1 MTGNGHAPAQT
12 INPAG
17 PSSQRIDKWLWCAR
31 LFKTRTLAAK
41 IVSAGGV
48 RLTRAAETIR
58 IEKPSTLVRIGDKVV
73 FLIGDRLKVMEVQA
87 CGLRRGPASEAQLLY
102 VDRSPPPLSK
112 DQTADVGAGRGR
124 GAGRPTKK
132 ERRAV
137 DRLKDAS

>member
-1 MTGNGHAPAQT
+1 MTGNGQPPAQT
-12 INPAG
+12 IAPAG

-48 RLTRAAETIR
+48 RLTRAGETTR
-58 IEKPSTLVRIGDKVV
+58 VEKPSMTIRAGDQVAFLV
-73 FLIGDRLKVMEVQA
+73 GDRLKIMEVQA

-102 VDRSPPPLSK
+102 TDRSPSPPPK
-112 DQTADVGAGRGR
+112 DQAIDAGAGRDR